1 MTLLSQ
7 ANVRLVLRIVTTVPA
22 LALVYNVRKVLHWR
36 RQVLVEDVQLAVLI
50 ASMIISLNALLVEV
64 DLNWLIPHAF
74 LARRT
79 VLIVRVVSALNVFL
93 DLASILQ
100 VDADLI
106 ASLPV
111 PLVKMINQLS
121 ASHASVQLH

>member
-7 ANVRLVLRIVTTVPA
+7 AHVRLVLRIVTTVPA

-74 LARRT
+74 LALRT